1 MLPMLELDGL
11 TNGVTEVNS
20 TRDVGVIVKA
30 GAEVQVKRLRNY
42 SFERCDLP
50 GNRNDSKPAGPGKDK
65 RELSFA
71 ARIVRN
77 LLKLQC
83 VA

>member
-1 MLPMLELDGL
+1 MRLASG
-11 TNGVTEVNS
+11 
-20 TRDVGVIVKA
+20 
-30 GAEVQVKRLRNY
+30 GAEFLIKRLQNY
-42 SFERCDLP
+42 SFERRDLP

-65 RELSFA
+65 REPSFA
-71 ARIVRN
+71 ARTVRN

>member
-1 MLPMLELDGL
+1 MLFA
-11 TNGVTEVNS
+11 S
-20 TRDVGVIVKA
+20 
-30 GAEVQVKRLRNY
+30 GAEFLIKRLRNY

-50 GNRNDSKPAGPGKDK
+50 GNRNDNKPAGPGKDK